1 MSTNENKKRTQ
12 VAFDALSEGDA
23 EPFLGLLAD
32 DVNWTILG
40 STAWSRTYQGKAAV
54 MEDLLAPVFA
64 KFATQLRITASRLV
78 AEDDIVVVEARGD
91 VTTTSGDRYDN
102 TYCFVCRFD
111 DGRICEITE
120 YMDTDLVR
128 QVLGER

>member
-1 MSTNENKKRTQ
+1 MSTNENKRRMQ

-23 EPFLGLLAD
+23 EPFVGLLAD
-32 DVNWTILG
+32 NVNWTIHG
-40 STAWSRTYQGKAAV
+40 STAWSKTYQGKASV

-78 AEDDIVVVEARGD
+78 AEDDVVVVEARGD
-91 VTTTSGDRYDN
+91 TTTTSGHRYDN

-111 DGRICEITE
+111 DGCICEITE

-128 QVLGER
+128 RVLGER

>member
-1 MSTNENKKRTQ
+1 MSTTENKKRMQ

-23 EPFLGLLAD
+23 EPFVGLLAD

-40 STAWSRTYQGKAAV
+40 STAWSGTYRGKAAV

-64 KFATQLRITASRLV
+64 RFATPLRITATRLV
-78 AEDDIVVVEARGD
+78 AADDVVVAEARGD
-91 VTTTSGDRYDN
+91 TTTTSGHRYDN
-102 TYCFVCRFD
+102 TYCFVCRFE
-111 DGRICEITE
+111 DGSICEIAE

-128 QVLGER
+128 RALGDR

>member
-1 MSTNENKKRTQ
+1 MSTNENKKLTQ

-32 DVNWTILG
+32 NVRWTIHG
-40 STAWSRTYQGKAAV
+40 STTWSETYQGKTSV

-64 KFATQLRITASRLV
+64 KFATPLRIAASRLV
-78 AEDDIVVVEARGD
+78 AEGEIVVVEGRGD
-91 VTTTSGDRYDN
+91 TRTTSGERYDN

-128 QVLGER
+128 RVLGER

>member
-1 MSTNENKKRTQ
+1 MSTNEDKKQMQ

-23 EPFLGLLAD
+23 EPFVGLLAD
-32 DVNWTILG
+32 GVNWTIIG
-40 STAWSRTYQGKAAV
+40 STAWSRCYQGKAAV
-54 MEDLLAPVFA
+54 MEDLLTPVFA

-91 VTTTSGDRYDN
+91 TTTISGHRYDN

-128 QVLGER
+128 RVLGER

>member
-1 MSTNENKKRTQ
+1 MSADENKKLMQ
-12 VAFDALSEGDA
+12 VAFEALSEGDA

-32 DVNWTILG
+32 DVNWTITG

-54 MEDLLAPVFA
+54 MEDLLGPVFA
-64 KFATQLRITASRLV
+64 KFATQYRSTASRLV

-91 VTTTSGDRYDN
+91 VLTTSGLRYDN
-102 TYCFVCRFD
+102 TYCYVCRFE

-128 QVLGER
+128 RVLGDG